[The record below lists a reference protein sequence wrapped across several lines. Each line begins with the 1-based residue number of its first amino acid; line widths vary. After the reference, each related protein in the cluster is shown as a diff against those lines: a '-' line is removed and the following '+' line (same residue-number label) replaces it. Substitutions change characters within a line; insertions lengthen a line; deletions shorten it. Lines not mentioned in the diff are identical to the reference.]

1 MILFACHLLLFYTF
15 YNYYFALLFA
25 LFFVF
30 FTIDVCFF
38 KKTPFIHRLLPL
50 DKKKNKNNKKNV
62 FTILIPVYNE
72 EHNLEKL
79 IKSIY
84 ANNLEDIHI
93 VFINDNSNDN
103 SLAILRNYQKKYEY
117 KIITLE
123 KQHLVCDVL
132 NQGLKHLH
140 KNTKHI
146 GVINGDSIISI
157 NCFEKV
163 KNRFQHYSIQAL
175 NLHNV
180 SKIYNKFNLFHYYS
194 NLEKEYRNF
203 FSVFNEASLNN
214 GYFIEQKYID
224 KWETI
229 TEDLNLTLKL
239 KQKQITIYQDPS
251 IIIYDDLPER
261 WSHLMRQKFRWNYG
275 DLYNRM
281 MFYPQ
286 NVFDVIINI
295 FFLFPLFSL
304 FTLLTKTN
312 NYVLHVQTCIILCE
326 ACLFF
331 HYKQR
336 KLKYIFLSFL
346 YASFQYLFQTFFF
359 IKYGYKHL
367 IYKVEW

>member
-25 LFFVF
+25 LSFVF

-38 KKTPFIHRLLPL
+38 KKTPFIHHLLPL
-50 DKKKNKNNKKNV
+50 DEKNNKNNKKNV

-72 EHNLEKL
+72 ERNLEKL
-79 IKSIY
+79 IMSIY

-132 NQGLKHLH
+132 NQGLKHIH
-140 KNTKHI
+140 KNTTHI
-146 GVINGDSIISI
+146 GVINGDSTISI

-261 WSHLMRQKFRWNYG
+261 WPHLMRQKFRWNYG

-304 FTLLTKTN
+304 FTLLTKTS
-312 NYVLHVQTCIILCE
+312 NYVLHVQSCIILCE

-346 YASFQYLFQTFFF
+346 YASLQYLFQTFFF
-359 IKYGYKHL
+359 IKYCYKHL